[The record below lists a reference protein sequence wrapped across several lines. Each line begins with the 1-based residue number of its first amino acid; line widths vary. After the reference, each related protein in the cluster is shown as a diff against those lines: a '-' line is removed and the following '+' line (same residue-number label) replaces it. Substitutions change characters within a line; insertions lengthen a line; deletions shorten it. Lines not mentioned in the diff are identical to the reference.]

1 MIQDMVY
8 SKMMTYPIWGRAERL
23 GIDTLGSFCYS
34 VLIRKDKSE
43 ALLTQCPALE
53 KGNSAAA
60 KKPWSHNL
68 GRC

>member
-43 ALLTQCPALE
+43 ALRQQCPALE
-53 KGNSAAA
+53 RRRFSVA
-60 KKPWSHNL
+60 KKP
-68 GRC
+68 RCSIS